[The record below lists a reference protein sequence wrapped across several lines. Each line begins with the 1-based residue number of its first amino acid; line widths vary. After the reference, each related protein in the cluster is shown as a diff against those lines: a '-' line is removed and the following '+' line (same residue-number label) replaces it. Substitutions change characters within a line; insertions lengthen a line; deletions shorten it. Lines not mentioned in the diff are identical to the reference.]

1 MIVLIGS
8 EKGGTGKTTLA
19 VNLAALRA
27 KHGRDVLLID
37 TDPQGSASFWVQTR
51 DEEGH
56 TPRVACVQ
64 KFGKGLQQEVRDL
77 AKRYQDVIID
87 AGGRDSPELRAGLIV
102 ADVLLTPIQASQF
115 DLWTLTRMNDLVEQV
130 QDFNPKLKSLVVLSR
145 AVTNKSVV
153 DTAEAAELVKDYEA
167 FTLCES
173 IIRDRISYRRA
184 ISNGMGV
191 VEYQPQDAKAI
202 DEIKALYKEV
212 FTDGI

>member
-51 DEEGH
+51 DDEGH
-56 TPRVACVQ
+56 SPRVACVQ

-130 QDFNPKLKSLVVLSR
+130 HDFNPNLKSLVVLSR

-153 DTAEAAELVKDYEA
+153 DTSEAADLVKDYQT
-167 FTLCES
+167 FTLCDS

-202 DEIKALYKEV
+202 DEIEALYKEV